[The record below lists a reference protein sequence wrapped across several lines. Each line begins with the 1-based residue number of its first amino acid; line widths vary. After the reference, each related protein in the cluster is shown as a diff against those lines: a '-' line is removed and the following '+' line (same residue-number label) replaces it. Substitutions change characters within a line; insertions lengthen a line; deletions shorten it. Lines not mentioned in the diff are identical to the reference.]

1 MRIGMVSTSRSG
13 CTYVRRYV
21 CNRYNLIDSGSWLK
35 NNSYDDI
42 ELEEWIGWPHVLK
55 VLIHYIPLQERK
67 GVLCDFD
74 RIWLWRGD
82 TVRQFL
88 SQITRL
94 KTGVNHVYDDKD
106 IPIIGDKTLVA
117 EKSQFDK
124 FMLRQKEFWD
134 LYYELGFPKNDPL
147 IRFED
152 FVENPK
158 KVCKMLED
166 WFYMEFSCG
175 PELNDQA
182 LPRKIDIDYST
193 KYVNYEE
200 VLEWFGE

>member
-1 MRIGMVSTSRSG
+1 
-13 CTYVRRYV
+13 
-21 CNRYNLIDSGSWLK
+21 
-35 NNSYDDI
+35 
-42 ELEEWIGWPHVLK
+42 
-55 VLIHYIPLQERK
+55 
-67 GVLCDFD
+67 
-74 RIWLWRGD
+74 
-82 TVRQFL
+82 
-88 SQITRL
+88 
-94 KTGVNHVYDDKD
+94 VNHVYDDKD

-117 EKSQFDK
+117 ERSQFDK